1 MKLSRFSNLIASLA
15 VTLLLTPFVSASPDR
30 EDIEV
35 ITVTGDQS
43 LAQMRSAIKQ
53 KRLDFYQAYND
64 VNTDKYFDMM
74 CAWRAT
80 IGSNI
85 KSIECEPRYVTLIRS
100 EQTRDNIHGFDFYL
114 NKMPAD
120 AHLTPLLR
128 AKHEEAE
135 AHMANLI
142 QQHPELTNK
151 WNELVIAVY
160 RYESQK
166 SLNKDEQKQ

>member
-1 MKLSRFSNLIASLA
+1 MKQSRFSTLVTSLT
-15 VTLLLTPFVSASPDR
+15 VTLLMTPLVSASPDR
-30 EDIEV
+30 EDIEI

-53 KRLDFYQAYND
+53 KRLEFYEAYND

-74 CAWRAT
+74 CEWRAT

-85 KSIECEPRYVTLIRS
+85 KSIECEPRYVRLIRS

-114 NKMPAD
+114 NKVPAD
-120 AHLTPLLR
+120 THLTPLLR
-128 AKHEEAE
+128 AKHEKAE
-135 AHMANLI
+135 AHMAKLI

-151 WNELVIAVY
+151 WNELLIAVY

-166 SLNKDEQKQ
+166 SLNKDEENQ